1 MENTYYDEINPI
13 DKVDEILTL
22 FKKFAPESFSNAD
35 EEYNWLEDYAK
46 CIVINNPNSSNNIEI
61 CIENY
66 GDFTLFFSEHHSH
79 YAGYQGDYEDMLKDL
94 NNIFTNNI
102 CVGILFD
109 NDNNWYGDCWVEK
122 DKIAIE
128 PKEIFDFVFKE
139 KEFRTKLLKKG
150 YRAKFVFWNP
160 IDNTEV
166 VK

>member
-1 MENTYYDEINPI
+1 M
-13 DKVDEILTL
+13 
-22 FKKFAPESFSNAD
+22 SNIKIGKIV
-35 EEYNWLEDYAK
+35 EGQITGVTKYGVFVSLEDNYTGM
-46 CIVINNPNSSNNIEI
+46 IHISEVSNKYIE
-61 CIENY
+61 
-66 GDFTLFFSEHHSH
+66 
-79 YAGYQGDYEDMLKDL
+79 DL

-102 CVGILFD
+102 CAGILFD

-122 DKIAIE
+122 DKIDSE